1 MLKRFLLLLLYCF
14 MCPPTKLAFCPV
26 LTPGSQGPPGWS
38 VKCLGRRKNVPANC
52 SSATQSVAKSL
63 LSYDPQDH
71 YLNLHWWR
79 APSLPPFPRCIFT
92 LTRIFCKLYIIEST
106 IMFIFLYFI
115 LFWTGIN
122 RLCLSVASVFY
133 CRLSLR
139 RHCVWTASW
148 RRWFRKDTM
157 WVIHHS
163 NSGDTGTMVRILRPP
178 SQLSFLL
185 LSVARGLFLW
195 TAMPQQ

>member
-1 MLKRFLLLLLYCF
+1 MSMVSGNFSPLLYFRVILFAQLLVIFTVCMRFLLLLLYCF

-63 LSYDPQDH
+63 LSHEPQDH

-79 APSLPPFPRCIFT
+79 APSLPPFPRCILT

-106 IMFIFLYFI
+106 IMFIFCTLFYFE
-115 LFWTGIN
+115 LE
-122 RLCLSVASVFY
+122 
-133 CRLSLR
+133 
-139 RHCVWTASW
+139 
-148 RRWFRKDTM
+148 
-157 WVIHHS
+157 
-163 NSGDTGTMVRILRPP
+163 
-178 SQLSFLL
+178 
-185 LSVARGLFLW
+185 
-195 TAMPQQ
+195 